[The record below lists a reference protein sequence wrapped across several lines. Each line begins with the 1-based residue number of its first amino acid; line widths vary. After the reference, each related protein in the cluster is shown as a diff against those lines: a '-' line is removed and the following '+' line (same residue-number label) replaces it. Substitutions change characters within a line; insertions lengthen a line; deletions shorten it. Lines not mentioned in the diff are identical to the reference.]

1 MVIGV
6 HSGLGFPT
14 LRSGANGA
22 GVGRKVCLGYLESI
36 IEQSY
41 TVGQGAWDGDVGVD
55 DIRGVIW

>member
-14 LRSGANGA
+14 LRSGANGT

-41 TVGQGAWDGDVGVD
+41 TVGQGEWDGDVGVD
-55 DIRGVIW
+55 C